1 MSHYLFGAW
10 DVSCHLPLQLE
21 ERHSSEIGS
30 KKWSKF
36 FIVSIELEFAYQ
48 TEKQNNADVIF
59 EITRARHHFALKVYL
74 SKHNALV
81 LIYIVYV
88 LSNVMSGCVTV
99 LKWYIS
105 IQQTFIL
112 CHALSFRLFVQLCFA
127 LTLRCHLA
135 LRQSGTL
142 SIFSL
147 PVSAS
152 LALSPLIYLLVF
164 PPSLFFFLP
173 VSPLPGSLPPASQP
187 SLRPSL

>member
-1 MSHYLFGAW
+1 MFPAIYRCSWRNDTVQRSAAKNDLNSLLFRLSLSLLTKQRNRITLMLFLKSHVP
-10 DVSCHLPLQLE
+10 DIILPK
-21 ERHSSEIGS
+21 G
-30 KKWSKF
+30 
-36 FIVSIELEFAYQ
+36 
-48 TEKQNNADVIF
+48 
-59 EITRARHHFALKVYL
+59 
-74 SKHNALV
+74 V
-81 LIYIVYV
+81 LIKRQCTGTDIYIVYV

-105 IQQTFIL
+105 VQQTFIL
-112 CHALSFRLFVQLCFA
+112 CHALWFLLFVQLCFA

-147 PVSAS
+147 PLSAS

-187 SLRPSL
+187 SLRPSV

>member
-1 MSHYLFGAW
+1 MFPAIYRCSWRNDTVQRSAAKNYLKCWVCLPKQRNRITLMLFLKSH
-10 DVSCHLPLQLE
+10 
-21 ERHSSEIGS
+21 
-30 KKWSKF
+30 
-36 FIVSIELEFAYQ
+36 
-48 TEKQNNADVIF
+48 
-59 EITRARHHFALKVYL
+59 
-74 SKHNALV
+74 V
-81 LIYIVYV
+81 LIWNHMCSFCPKGVLIKTQCTGTDIYIVYV

-105 IQQTFIL
+105 VQRTFIL
-112 CHALSFRLFVQLCFA
+112 CHALSFLLFVQLCFA

-147 PVSAS
+147 PLSAS

-187 SLRPSL
+187 SLRPNL